1 MKREAIIYRPSKSA
15 MQSGTQNMRQWRL
28 EIRSDDP
35 KFVDS
40 TMGWIG
46 GCDTTRQ
53 LTLRFDS
60 EEEAIKYC
68 ENNKIK
74 WKRQPTQTRKMKPKS
89 YANNFSTDKRR
100 YSDIAASRKITL

>member
-1 MKREAIIYRPSKSA
+1 MKREAIIYRSSKSA
-15 MQSGTQNMRQWRL
+15 MQSGTQNMRQWRV

-46 GCDTTRQ
+46 CCDTTRQ
-53 LTLRFDS
+53 LALRFNS

-68 ENNKIK
+68 ENNGIE
-74 WKRQPTQTRKMKPKS
+74 WKQHAVQTRKMKPKS

-100 YSDIAASRKITL
+100 YSDIAAARKIIL